1 MYHNYYC
8 HVQEGALVIADLTDP
23 MLAPEEANGIF
34 QVLLE
39 QFRRVEHPAKLA
51 VFDEAHK
58 YMSANTKYSKVRGL
72 GNEMVSVFRQMR
84 HLGMRMVVSTQ
95 SPAVL
100 PPEMLEL
107 ATVAVVH
114 GFHSKDWFRLLQS
127 KTDISDDMF
136 PPIQALQTGEA
147 MVYARKSD
155 ITQDGTDCWHM
166 MTIRQ
171 RLTKDGGCSVREHF
185 DNDDE

>member
-1 MYHNYYC
+1 
-8 HVQEGALVIADLTDP
+8 

-39 QFRRVEHPAKLA
+39 QFRRVEHPAKLV

-58 YMSANTKYSKVRGL
+58 YMSASSRHSKVKGL
-72 GNEMVSVFRQMR
+72 ASEMVSVFRQMR

-114 GFHSKDWFRLLQS
+114 GFHSKDWFKLLQS
-127 KTDISDDMF
+127 KTVISDELF
-136 PPIQALQTGEA
+136 LPIQSLQTGEA
-147 MVYARKSD
+147 MVYARRSD
-155 ITQDGTDCWHM
+155 ITNDGTDCWHM

-171 RLTKDGGCSVREHF
+171 RLTMDGGSSVREQF
-185 DNDDE
+185 DCDDE